1 MTKRINERDICL
13 EVLMEVAERG
23 TYMHQVLGNVL
34 NQYSYLDK
42 RQRSFISRVS
52 EGTLEYMLQ
61 LDAVIN
67 RYSKLQTEKMKP
79 LIRNL
84 LRMSVYQ
91 LLYMDNV
98 PDAAVCNEA
107 VGLAVKHRFGGLK
120 GFVNGVL
127 RTISREKEE
136 LMFDTLSE
144 RYSMPEWIVSMWEQQ
159 YGIEKTTCMLRA
171 FLEPKKLT
179 VRCNMTHNTVEE
191 LKEKLCAEGV
201 TAVSAPYVHSALYIS
216 DFDMLYSLDTFRQ
229 GDFQVQDVSSML
241 VALAAQPKA
250 GNTVIDVCAAPGGKA
265 LHVADMLHQT
275 GHVIARDLTDYKTQL
290 IEENAQRCG
299 FENIDVQVWDAS
311 QLDETM
317 EEQADIVLADLPCSG
332 LGVIGKKA
340 DIKYRMT
347 SEQME
352 KLQKLQ
358 RQILDKVYRYV
369 KIGGT
374 LIYSTCTV
382 SCMENQENVR
392 WLLDNYPLEPVSLEG
407 CEGFEMEASTLQEG
421 YVQLLPGV
429 DQTDGFFIAKF
440 RRVGK

>member
-13 EVLMEVAERG
+13 EVLTEVAERG

-67 RYSKLQTEKMKP
+67 RYSKLPTGKMKP
-79 LIRNL
+79 FIRNL

-136 LMFDTLSE
+136 LTFDTLSE

-159 YGIEKTTCMLRA
+159 YGTEKTTCMLRA

-216 DFDMLYSLDTFRQ
+216 DFDMLYSLNTFRQ

-347 SEQME
+347 SEQIE

-382 SCMENQENVR
+382 SSMENQENVR
-392 WLLDNYPLEPVSLEG
+392 WLMDNYPLAPVSLEG